1 MRRRKL
7 VSVILALTLLGGVL
21 CGCAGESAA
30 VQQSSLPELR
40 IGSDNYP
47 PFNYTDENGAP
58 AGIDVDLATEACRRM
73 GYQAKFVGIDWEDKK
88 TLVERGEID
97 CIWGCFSMDGRAGDY
112 LWAGPYMR
120 SRQVVAV
127 STHSKITKL
136 SELEGKSI
144 AVQSTTKPEEIF
156 LSGGEGVPKVKEV
169 VSLEDR
175 ELIYSLLGKGD
186 VDAISAHETAI
197 RQYMQDYGVEYRI
210 LKESI
215 LETGLGVA
223 FAKNDTRGIAE
234 QLSAVFEE
242 MRADGT
248 AAQIIGQYLADP
260 EQYLEVEDLVG

>member
-1 MRRRKL
+1 M
-7 VSVILALTLLGGVL
+7 
-21 CGCAGESAA
+21 
-30 VQQSSLPELR
+30 
-40 IGSDNYP
+40 
-47 PFNYTDENGAP
+47 
-58 AGIDVDLATEACRRM
+58 
-73 GYQAKFVGIDWEDKK
+73 
-88 TLVERGEID
+88 
-97 CIWGCFSMDGRAGDY
+97 
-112 LWAGPYMR
+112 
-120 SRQVVAV
+120 
-127 STHSKITKL
+127 
-136 SELEGKSI
+136 
-144 AVQSTTKPEEIF
+144 
-156 LSGGEGVPKVKEV
+156 KEV